1 MINISFLGARLDS
14 RRNRRVL
21 EGLLGRRS
29 GSLWPLSGSLE
40 AVLSGDGVPAPE
52 GAEGG
57 PRGETAD
64 HEEQEEEDV
73 PPPYDQVVGPGPC
86 LLRYGPT
93 DV

>member
-1 MINISFLGARLDS
+1 MINISFLGARIDS
-14 RRNRRVL
+14 RRNRGVF

-64 HEEQEEEDV
+64 YEEQEEDI
-73 PPPYDQVVGPGPC
+73 PPSYDQVVGPGPG
-86 LLRYGPT
+86 LLCYGPT
-93 DV
+93 EV